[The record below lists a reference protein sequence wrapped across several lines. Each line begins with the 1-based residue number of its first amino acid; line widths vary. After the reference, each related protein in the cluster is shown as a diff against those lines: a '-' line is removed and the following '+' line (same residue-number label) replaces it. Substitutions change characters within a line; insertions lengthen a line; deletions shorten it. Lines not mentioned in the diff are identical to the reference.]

1 MPKSPLNDEQRFCH
15 RRALHPQYRCF
26 LFAVSSSH
34 SKRVSHSGTPLE
46 KHEGALGPGTITYD
60 FIYGAHLT
68 ELERLDERLGS
79 AIEHQQRLNDAYNAG
94 VE

>member
-1 MPKSPLNDEQRFCH
+1 MGRPYRHDPQEVRKAAFAL
-15 RRALHPQYRCF
+15 RAAQAEYLR
-26 LFAVSSSH
+26 SSDRLRIRSRNH
-34 SKRVSHSGTPLE
+34 HIR
-46 KHEGALGPGTITYD
+46 

>member
-1 MPKSPLNDEQRFCH
+1 MTRKKCGKRLSRCAL
-15 RRALHPQYRCF
+15 RAAHAEYLTQLGSFIYY
-26 LFAVSSSH
+26 AV
-34 SKRVSHSGTPLE
+34 
-46 KHEGALGPGTITYD
+46 GPGTITYD

-68 ELERLDERLGS
+68 ELERLDESLGS

>member
-1 MPKSPLNDEQRFCH
+1 MGRPY
-15 RRALHPQYRCF
+15 RRDPQEVRKAAFALRAAHAEYLTQLGSFIYY
-26 LFAVSSSH
+26 
-34 SKRVSHSGTPLE
+34 
-46 KHEGALGPGTITYD
+46 ALGPGTITYD